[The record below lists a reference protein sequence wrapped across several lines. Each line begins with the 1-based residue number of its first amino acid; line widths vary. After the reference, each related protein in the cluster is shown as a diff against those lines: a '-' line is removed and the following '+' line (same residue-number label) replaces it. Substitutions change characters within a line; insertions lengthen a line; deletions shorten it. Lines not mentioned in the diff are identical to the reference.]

1 VAVIKSASLQRP
13 RLLRVFAAAI
23 AIALSLPVAAQE
35 SGPDLELR
43 QIVSIG
49 IGLAHGG
56 AGIEYLRELT
66 EHVAVSGGIGLSGFG
81 GRVQSRMSRTP
92 FGPITS
98 TLYLSAGAT
107 VFAWGDRYTDSNGMA
122 LLEGGVQLWPETRG
136 LYADIGAG
144 AGIVFGETTRGNRV
158 VPTVRLL
165 LGYTLR

>member
-1 VAVIKSASLQRP
+1 MSI
-13 RLLRVFAAAI
+13 
-23 AIALSLPVAAQE
+23 PVAAQE
-35 SGPDLELR
+35 SGADLELR

-49 IGLAHGG
+49 VGLGHGG
-56 AGIEYLRELT
+56 LGIEYLRELT
-66 EHVAVSGGIGLSGFG
+66 EHVAVSGGLGVSGFG
-81 GRVQSRMSRTP
+81 GRIQSRMSHTP

-107 VFAWGDRYTDSNGMA
+107 VFAWGDQYTDSNGMA

-136 LYADIGAG
+136 LYADVGAG
-144 AGIVFGETTRGNRV
+144 AGLVFGETTRGNRV

>member
-1 VAVIKSASLQRP
+1 MAVG
-13 RLLRVFAAAI
+13 
-23 AIALSLPVAAQE
+23 LSLPALAQE
-35 SGPDLELR
+35 QQEDLDLR

-49 IGLAHGG
+49 FGLAQGG
-56 AGIEYLRELT
+56 LGIEYLREVT

-98 TLYLSAGAT
+98 TLYLSAGAS
-107 VFAWGDRYTDSNGMA
+107 VFAWGDQYTDSNGMA
-122 LLEGGVQLWPETRG
+122 LLEGGVQLWPENRG

-144 AGIVFGETTRGNRV
+144 AGFAFGETTRGNRV

>member
-1 VAVIKSASLQRP
+1 VAVIKSASLQRR
-13 RLLRVFAAAI
+13 RLVRVFAAAV
-23 AIALSLPVAAQE
+23 AIALSVPAFAQE
-35 SGPDLELR
+35 QESELELR

-49 IGLAHGG
+49 IGLGHGG
-56 AGIEYLRELT
+56 VGIEYLRELT
-66 EHVAVSGGIGLSGFG
+66 EHVAVSGGIGLSGLG

-98 TLYLSAGAT
+98 TLYVSAGAT
-107 VFAWGDRYTDSNGMA
+107 VFAWGDQYTDSNGMA

-144 AGIVFGETTRGNRV
+144 AGFVFGETTRGNRV

-165 LGYTLR
+165 VGYTLR